1 MGRLEELLKEAIEA
15 TKEPRQR
22 QKVEKLWKY
31 LRANWDGLVD
41 WRQRPGPQP
50 EGAKRLGAMEGQV
63 RHIAAVRMKRWGA
76 SWTKSGANNMLLE
89 FTYELAWKLM
99 KAYLEYEGTTNVNS
113 PRSAFKEAFAAGLI
127 INGDVWIDMINDLN
141 LTVHTYNEQLAQEI
155 YERVKE
161 KYYPAFV
168 AFTDRMKEVL
178 K

>member
-1 MGRLEELLKEAIEA
+1 MVSSPLILGDALNEDLLNPLIYDGVI
-15 TKEPRQR
+15 QR
-22 QKVEKLWKY
+22 F
-31 LRANWDGLVD
+31 
-41 WRQRPGPQP
+41 
-50 EGAKRLGAMEGQV
+50 
-63 RHIAAVRMKRWGA
+63 
-76 SWTKSGANNMLLE
+76 E